1 MKVKICNENFELTT
15 AVARGILTESAFKL
29 FSRVKH
35 QGGELKLTTNSIKQE
50 LWTKEIKNK

>member
-1 MKVKICNENFELTT
+1 MKVTILNEEFELTT

-29 FSRVKH
+29 FSRVKR

-50 LWTKEIKNK
+50 LWTKEMNKK